1 MNYRE
6 KFKYTGQRLDSEL
19 LVEIDRLIKEK
30 KAINTK

>member
-6 KFKYTGQRLDSEL
+6 QFKYTGQRLDSEL

-30 KAINTK
+30 QLQKKE